1 MKGSRSSGA
10 EIKTCC
16 RGDGPL
22 SPGSTDVT
30 NFLMTEARQQ
40 NTEIR
45 LSIGKVVD
53 KVDQLTS
60 KVCRGVSCP
69 AAEMIAD
76 WLITDSL
83 LLVFWQIDDLQK
95 QASLSVGVA
104 SMPMET
110 SIILHNIQRI
120 VQVSNHRQ
128 RGLA

>member
-1 MKGSRSSGA
+1 M
-10 EIKTCC
+10 
-16 RGDGPL
+16 
-22 SPGSTDVT
+22 T

-60 KVCRGVSCP
+60 KVCRGVSHP

-83 LLVFWQIDDLQK
+83 LLV
-95 QASLSVGVA
+95 SG
-104 SMPMET
+104 
-110 SIILHNIQRI
+110 R
-120 VQVSNHRQ
+120 
-128 RGLA
+128 